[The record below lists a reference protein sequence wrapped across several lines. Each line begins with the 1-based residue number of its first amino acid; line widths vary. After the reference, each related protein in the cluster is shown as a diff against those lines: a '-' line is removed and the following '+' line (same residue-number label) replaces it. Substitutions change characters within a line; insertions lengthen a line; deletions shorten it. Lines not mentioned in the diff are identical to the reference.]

1 MASTTPA
8 HHGTSGASG
17 GASGAKN
24 EAKGGAKSA
33 KNTAEGLASQ
43 ANSPWLK
50 RLGQVG
56 VAAIGVVYLLLAW
69 ISLQVAWGGSEESAD
84 NTGALQEVAEKPFGE
99 VLLIVMGI
107 GLIGYAVWQL
117 LLAVIGPPS
126 DDSTFKRV
134 SSAAKGVFG
143 ASLAVQSL
151 RIGLG
156 GGSKSSSSKTADWT
170 SSLMGAPAG
179 RVLVVIVGLAV
190 IAWSG
195 YLVYKGVK
203 KKFLEKLEGHPG
215 RGITRLGQ
223 AGWISRG
230 VAFGVLGILFVVAGV
245 QSQPEE
251 ARGLDAALKTLAGQP
266 FGQWILTLVALGLAC
281 YAAFQLLTAR
291 IHKEG

>member
-8 HHGTSGASG
+8 HPGASNG
-17 GASGAKN
+17 RSRADGAQS
-24 EAKGGAKSA
+24 
-33 KNTAEGLASQ
+33 TAEGLARQ
-43 ANSPWLK
+43 ADSTWLK

-56 VAAIGVVYLLLAW
+56 VAAIGIVYLLLAW
-69 ISLQVAWGGSEESAD
+69 ISLQVAWGGSGESAD

-99 VLLIVMGI
+99 TLLIVMGI
-107 GLIGYAVWQL
+107 GLIGYAVWQV
-117 LLAVIGPPS
+117 LLAIIGPPS

-143 ASLAVQSL
+143 ASLALQSL
-151 RIGLG
+151 RIGFG
-156 GGSKSSSSKTADWT
+156 GGGKSSSDKTADWT
-170 SSLMGAPAG
+170 ASLMGAPAG
-179 RVLVVIVGLAV
+179 RVLVVIAGLAV
-190 IAWSG
+190 LAWAG
-195 YLVYKGVK
+195 YLAYKGVK

-230 VAFGVLGILFVVAGV
+230 VAFGVLGVLIVVAGV

-251 ARGLDAALKTLAGQP
+251 ARGLDAALKTLAEQP

-281 YAAFQLLTAR
+281 YAVFQLLTAR